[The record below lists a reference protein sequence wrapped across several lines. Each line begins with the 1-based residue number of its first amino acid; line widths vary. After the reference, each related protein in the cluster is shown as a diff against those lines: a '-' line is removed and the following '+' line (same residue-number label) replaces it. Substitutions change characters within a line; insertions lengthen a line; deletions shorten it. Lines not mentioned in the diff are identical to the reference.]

1 MEKMESIVKYDSK
14 PELVKPVVIEGLPG
28 IGNVGKIA
36 ADYLASALEAERF
49 ASIYSPDF
57 PPQVIVDEENVAD
70 FARNELWFAKA
81 GNIDIVFILGEYQG
95 STPEGQF
102 MISREIVELLLE
114 YDPSEIITLGGYG
127 TGTIVEEPRVLGAVS
142 RVEVKPV
149 YETLG
154 VVFEPGEPKGGIV
167 GASAMFLALGQ
178 IYDIDSICLMGETA
192 GYFIDHKSAA
202 AIMGILVKK
211 LGVEVDTEE
220 LDGHSAMIDE
230 LNQKVR
236 ELESGRNSEEDLNYF
251 G

>member
-1 MEKMESIVKYDSK
+1 MESIIRYDSK
-14 PELVKPVVIEGLPG
+14 PELDRPIVIEGLPG

-36 ADYLASALEAERF
+36 ADYLASALGAKRL
-49 ASIYSPDF
+49 ACLYSPDF
-57 PPQVIVDEENVAD
+57 PPQVSVDSESVAD

-81 GNIDIVFILGEYQG
+81 GNKDIIFISGNYQG

-102 MISREIVELLLE
+102 LICSDIMEVLMG

-127 TGTIVEEPRVLGAVS
+127 TGGIVESPRVLGAVS
-142 RVEVKPV
+142 RKEVRPA
-149 YETLG
+149 YESLG

-178 IYDIDSICLMGETA
+178 IYGIDSICLMGETP
-192 GYFIDHKSAA
+192 GYFIDHKSAGA
-202 AIMGILVKK
+202 VMAILVKK
-211 LGVEVDTEE
+211 LGVEVDTKE
-220 LDGHSAMIDE
+220 LETHSAMIDE

-236 ELESGRNSEEDLNYF
+236 ELENSRGSCEDLNYF